1 MCRKPIIAALVLSG
15 LAALAITP
23 HLSLF
28 GPNSQPITPASLGA
42 ALWVEP
48 SRTGGYV
55 TNGSTATLVNFAST
69 GSIHNLTNQV
79 AAASP
84 TLRAGMNGLNAIAM
98 PVGIYLV
105 NALYQTT
112 VKTQEV
118 FFVWAC
124 TNTGASTALTS
135 FTAPTSNNA
144 VLVGGGLV
152 QMQMSGVTAT
162 LANTTSLENKF
173 YVLDAV
179 FTGNNSTGY
188 TNSVQGVASFN
199 LTSTNMN
206 GIILGN
212 THAISLLCLFS
223 FTNKVLSAA
232 ERAAAYFYCT
242 NRFGVM
248 P

>member
-48 SRTGGYV
+48 SRAGGYV

-118 FFVWAC
+118 FMVWAA
-124 TNTGASTALTS
+124 TNTGATTAWTS
-135 FTAPTSNNA
+135 FTAPASNHA
-144 VLVGGGLV
+144 VLVGGGLI
-152 QMQMSGVTAT
+152 QMQMSGVSAT
-162 LANTTSLENKF
+162 LANSAPQDKF
-173 YVLDAV
+173 YVLDMV
-179 FTGNNSTGY
+179 YTGNNSTGY
-188 TNSVQGVASFN
+188 TNGVQGSATFN